1 MYSYA
6 LHNKVRN
13 KQGKHDYLH
22 VTEKKKYSLEKINDL
37 SEKILNWSSGRT
49 QSNLILRHH
58 IAIRESEDKKHFGTL
73 QVIIEVSINTFYC
86 PAAS

>member
-49 QSNLILRHH
+49 QSNLILWHH

-73 QVIIEVSINTFYC
+73 QVIIEVSINTSYC